1 LVCLFLTNY
10 SNAQYA
16 SNDFV
21 DRSSLKINYIEI
33 TQEEAIKKY
42 NLPEDL
48 PTWLMNDLVRIH
60 SRIENVDALG
70 ATKAELI
77 AYKTALTEK
86 EKEILELK
94 TALDANNTRLDDMR
108 DFGLGFIGI
117 ISLLSVIS
125 GYFSYVNAGTHA
137 RAEVVK
143 GVQEAK
149 SDVIKGVDDTKNH
162 YLEKAKSLIDS
173 LESETKSASTTLKN
187 LSEKEKSV
195 LDEIS
200 ELENLKNDTEK
211 LLSELKVER
220 SRISEFEEKIEH
232 LQNDISKFK
241 KELASSDSEKVFKGG
256 NNETI
261 NEEHYL
267 SMIRNF
273 SKKLDENIDE

>member
-1 LVCLFLTNY
+1 
-10 SNAQYA
+10 
-16 SNDFV
+16 
-21 DRSSLKINYIEI
+21 
-33 TQEEAIKKY
+33 
-42 NLPEDL
+42 
-48 PTWLMNDLVRIH
+48 
-60 SRIENVDALG
+60 
-70 ATKAELI
+70 
-77 AYKTALTEK
+77 
-86 EKEILELK
+86 
-94 TALDANNTRLDDMR
+94 
-108 DFGLGFIGI
+108 
-117 ISLLSVIS
+117 
-125 GYFSYVNAGTHA
+125 
-137 RAEVVK
+137 
-143 GVQEAK
+143 
-149 SDVIKGVDDTKNH
+149 
-162 YLEKAKSLIDS
+162 
-173 LESETKSASTTLKN
+173 
-187 LSEKEKSV
+187 EKEKSV